1 MRIKTVTWLTA
12 TLTLGTALGW
22 AAAAV
27 SYQKTG
33 VVKEVATDTFVLDLG
48 REQWRFYVDA
58 NTGGRTALKAGEKV
72 TVTYR
77 QVAVKIEPKGK

>member
-1 MRIKTVTWLTA
+1 MRFKTAAWLSA
-12 TLTLGTALGW
+12 AVTLGTALGW
-22 AAAAV
+22 AAAAA

-33 VVKEVATDTFVLDLG
+33 IVKEVASDTFVLDLG
-48 REQWRFYVDA
+48 REQWRFYLDA
-58 NTGGRTALKAGEKV
+58 NTGGRAALKAGDKV